1 MSLRERDLENTVL
14 KKISIDE
21 FEPKTGN
28 EKDVAVVGFYVNSE
42 EAGTDLYNFMSH
54 SVIENRDVE
63 LSPNADED
71 GYYMVFVEVDRNGEL
86 LKNIT
91 SLAEEVERVAGK
103 LNWQFK
109 TPYLEE
115 YASFDEAEK
124 YVQQDSED
132 YLTAADYKAKLE
144 GEFNKVNDVE
154 DEEEEE
160 GVPLIPKEE
169 LKVTGPIKTEDIMEF
184 LHNTNLLDASVNEG
198 ILTMK
203 DARGKLDLQIVD
215 FGYGPDVMNEL
226 GIQESAIKTDPDKFL
241 FDKLN
246 SMLGEMKA
254 LPIDNYVVLYDPSH
268 KDVLIAKS
276 C

>member
-1 MSLRERDLENTVL
+1 MPLRERDLENTVL

-63 LSPNADED
+63 LSPNADES
-71 GYYMVFVEVDRNGEL
+71 GYYMVFVEIERDDTL

-91 SLAEEVERVAGK
+91 ALAEEVERVAGK

-124 YVQQDSED
+124 YIQQDKD
-132 YLTAADYKAKLE
+132 NYLTAADYKAKLE
-144 GEFNKVNDVE
+144 GEFNKVNDDE
-154 DEEEEE
+154 PEEEEE
-160 GVPLIPKEE
+160 GVPLIPQEE
-169 LKVTGPIKTEDIMEF
+169 AVINTEDIMEF

-203 DARGKLDLQIVD
+203 DARGTLNLKLVS
-215 FGYGPDVMNEL
+215 FGYGPDVMSEL
-226 GIQESAIKTDPDKFL
+226 GIQESAIKADPDKFF
-241 FDKLN
+241 FDKLS

-254 LPIDNYVVLYDPSH
+254 LPIDNYVVVYDPSH

>member
-21 FEPKTGN
+21 FGPKTGN
-28 EKDVAVVGFYVNSE
+28 EKDVAVIGFYVNSE

-63 LSPNADED
+63 LSPNADES
-71 GYYMVFVEVDRNGEL
+71 GYHMVFVEIERDDTL
-86 LKNIT
+86 LKNINE
-91 SLAEEVERVAGK
+91 LAEEVERVAGK

-115 YASFDEAEK
+115 YTSFEEAEK
-124 YVQQDSED
+124 YIQQDKD
-132 YLTAADYKAKLE
+132 NYLTAADYKAKLE
-144 GEFNKVNDVE
+144 SEFNKVND
-154 DEEEEE
+154 DEPEEE

-169 LKVTGPIKTEDIMEF
+169 SVMNTEDIMEF
-184 LHNTNLLDASVNEG
+184 LHNTNLLDANINEG

-203 DARGKLDLQIVD
+203 DARGTLNLKLVS
-215 FGYGPDVMNEL
+215 FGYGPDVMSDL
-226 GIQESAIKTDPDKFL
+226 GIQESAIKADPDKFL
-241 FDKLN
+241 FDKLS

-254 LPIDNYVVLYDPSH
+254 IPIDNYVVVYDPSH

>member
-1 MSLRERDLENTVL
+1 MPLRERDLENTVL

-71 GYYMVFVEVDRNGEL
+71 GYFMVFVEVDRNEEL

-91 SLAEEVERVAGK
+91 TIAEEVERVAGK

-109 TPYLEE
+109 TPYLQE
-115 YASFDEAEK
+115 YTAFSDAEK

-144 GEFNKVNDVE
+144 GEFNKVNDDE
-154 DEEEEE
+154 PEEEEE

-169 LKVTGPIKTEDIMEF
+169 SAVKTEDIMEF

-198 ILTMK
+198 ILTIK

-215 FGYGPDVMNEL
+215 FGYGPDVMSEL
-226 GIQESAIKTDPDKFL
+226 GIQESAIKADPDKFL
-241 FDKLN
+241 FDKLS

-254 LPIDNYVVLYDPSH
+254 LPIDNYVVVYDPSH

>member
-1 MSLRERDLENTVL
+1 MSLRNRDLENTVL

-21 FEPKTGN
+21 FEPKTGDEN
-28 EKDVAVVGFYVNSE
+28 QVAVVGFYANSE

-54 SVIENRDVE
+54 SVIENRDIE
-63 LSPNADED
+63 LSPNANED
-71 GYYMVFVEVDRNGEL
+71 GYYMVFVEVDRNEEL
-86 LKNIT
+86 LNSIK

-115 YASFDEAEK
+115 YTSFGEAEK

-144 GEFNKVNDVE
+144 GDFDKVNDVE
-154 DEEEEE
+154 QEEEQE
-160 GVPLIPKEE
+160 GVPLIPQEE
-169 LKVTGPIKTEDIMEF
+169 STIKTEDIMEF
-184 LHNTNLLDASVNEG
+184 LHNTNLLDANINEG

-203 DARGKLDLQIVD
+203 DARGTLDLQIVD

-226 GIQESAIKTDPDKFL
+226 GIQESAIKVDPDKFL

>member
-1 MSLRERDLENTVL
+1 MSLRERDLEHSML

-21 FEPKTGN
+21 FEPKTGK
-28 EKDVAVVGFYVNSE
+28 EQDVAVVGFYVNSSD
-42 EAGTDLYNFMSH
+42 AGTDLYNFVSN

-71 GYYMVFVEVDRNGEL
+71 GYYMVFVEVERDEKLMNTINEL
-86 LKNIT
+86 V
-91 SLAEEVERVAGK
+91 EEVERVAGK
-103 LNWQFK
+103 LKWQVK

-115 YASFDEAEK
+115 YVVLKDAEK
-124 YVQQDSED
+124 YIQQDRGN
-132 YLTAADYKAKLE
+132 YLTAHDYKAKLE
-144 GEFNKVNDVE
+144 AEFNKVNDVE
-154 DEEEEE
+154 QEE
-160 GVPLIPKEE
+160 GVPLIPQEE
-169 LKVTGPIKTEDIMEF
+169 SAIKTEDIMEF

-215 FGYGPDVMNEL
+215 FGYGPDVMSDL
-226 GIQESAIKTDPDKFL
+226 GIQESAIKADPDKFL

-268 KDVLIAKS
+268 KDVLIAKP

>member
-1 MSLRERDLENTVL
+1 MSLQPGDLKGVVTDE
-14 KKISIDE
+14 ISIDE
-21 FEPKTGN
+21 FEPKTGD

-63 LSPNADED
+63 LSPNADES
-71 GYYMVFVEVDRNGEL
+71 GYYMVFVEIERDDTL

-91 SLAEEVERVAGK
+91 ALAEEVERVAGK

-124 YVQQDSED
+124 YIQQDKD
-132 YLTAADYKAKLE
+132 NYLTAADYKAKLE
-144 GEFNKVNDVE
+144 GEFNKVNDDE
-154 DEEEEE
+154 PEEEEE
-160 GVPLIPKEE
+160 GVPLIPQEE
-169 LKVTGPIKTEDIMEF
+169 AVINTEDIMEF
-184 LHNTNLLDASVNEG
+184 LHNTNLLDANVNEG

-203 DARGKLDLQIVD
+203 DARGTLNLKLVS
-215 FGYGPDVMNEL
+215 FGYGPDVMSEL
-226 GIQESAIKTDPDKFL
+226 GIQESAIKADPDKFF
-241 FDKLN
+241 FDKLS

-254 LPIDNYVVLYDPSH
+254 LPIDNYVVVYDPSH

>member
-169 LKVTGPIKTEDIMEF
+169 SAVKTEDIMEF

>member
-1 MSLRERDLENTVL
+1 MSLRERDLEHSML

-21 FEPKTGN
+21 FEPKTGK
-28 EKDVAVVGFYVNSE
+28 EQDVAVVGFYVNSSD
-42 EAGTDLYNFMSH
+42 AGTDLYNFVSN

-160 GVPLIPKEE
+160 GVPLIPQEE
-169 LKVTGPIKTEDIMEF
+169 SAIKTEDIMEF

-215 FGYGPDVMNEL
+215 FGYGPDVMSDL
-226 GIQESAIKTDPDKFL
+226 GIQESAIKADPDKFL